1 MPLDYVAKGHNG
13 GNMDERH
20 DFHAGEVWSYR
31 APSGFEG
38 SRIVI
43 GAVLSYPDQR
53 AIVCCAVS
61 DAPRKNADGSISA
74 GTIPFLPMWG
84 EALAASVVAC
94 EGAGELPPEFAPALD
109 AWSRDERGLAAF
121 SVPFEGRLDLLIA
134 RQMQE
139 IAGSAGRA

>member
-1 MPLDYVAKGHNG
+1 
-13 GNMDERH
+13 MDERH
-20 DFHAGEVWSYR
+20 EFHAGEVWSYR
-31 APSGFEG
+31 APQGFEN
-38 SRIVI
+38 SRILI
-43 GAVLSYPDQR
+43 GAVLCYPDHR

-61 DAPRKNADGSISA
+61 AAPCKNADGSISA
-74 GTIPFLPMWG
+74 GTVPFLPMWG

-94 EGAGELPPEFAPALD
+94 EGQGELPSGFAPALD

-139 IAGSAGRA
+139 IAGCGGDRST